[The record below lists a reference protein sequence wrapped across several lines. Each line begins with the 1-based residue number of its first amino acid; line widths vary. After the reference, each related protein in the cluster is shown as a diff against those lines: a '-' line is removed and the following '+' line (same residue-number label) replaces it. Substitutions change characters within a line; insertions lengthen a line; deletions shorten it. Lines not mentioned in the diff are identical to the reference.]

1 MRFALLLILPSLL
14 AAQVPSSASPALP
27 VPDTTREG
35 AAESALAYRGFSL
48 AAPYAE
54 FTLQARALVA
64 PGAAPLVCNT
74 SRRTAQLME
83 CGELIR
89 DPADSA
95 QFYLAAYVLEGQVA
109 FLCSGI
115 RAAPRWWSARSETSP
130 GGSAAPRIA
139 DRDVGVALRSG
150 SRPAHV
156 ARAWSGALDLHF
168 AVGRS
173 RDGSDLRLRPAPPQ
187 LIDPPRQPTHPYSV
201 LFTRVL
207 LGVLVVTPC

>member
-14 AAQVPSSASPALP
+14 AAQVPSSASPAPP

-109 FLCSGI
+109 FLSFGDSGGAPLVE
-115 RAAPRWWSARSETSP
+115 RAQ
-130 GGSAAPRIA
+130 
-139 DRDVGVALRSG
+139 RDLTGRFGRPHA
-150 SRPAHV
+150 SRTGMWEW
-156 ARAWSGALDLHF
+156 R
-168 AVGRS
+168 VGREFVRLS
-173 RDGSDLRLRPAPPQ
+173 WRGRGPARWIYISLWDDGLMERISSYVRR
-187 LIDPPRQPTHPYSV
+187 R
-201 LFTRVL
+201 RN
-207 LGVLVVTPC
+207 